1 LTPSKHCVGNITGG
15 YVDLNRDF
23 QEFLKSFVQHDV
35 RFLIIGGYAL
45 AAHGHPRYTKDLDVW
60 VWPDPANADRILG
73 ALDEFGFGSLGL
85 EASDFLEPGVII
97 QLGREPQRIDLLT
110 FASGL
115 EFRPAFENRVLV
127 EIGGVEVPFLSVDD
141 LRTNKSATG
150 RLRDLADVE
159 DLPPREADF

>member
-1 LTPSKHCVGNITGG
+1 M
-15 YVDLNRDF
+15 DLNRDF

-60 VWPDPANADRILG
+60 VWPDPANADRILA
-73 ALDEFGFGSLGL
+73 ALDDFGFGSLGL

-110 FASGL
+110 FATGL
-115 EFRPAFENRVLV
+115 DFRTAFENRVLV
-127 EIGGVEVPFLSVDD
+127 EIGEVEVPFLSVDD
-141 LRTNKSATG
+141 LRTNKAATG
-150 RLRDLADVE
+150 RLRDLADVG
-159 DLPPREADF
+159 DLPPRDADF

>member
-1 LTPSKHCVGNITGG
+1 M
-15 YVDLNRDF
+15 DLNRDF

-45 AAHGHPRYTKDLDVW
+45 AVHGHPRYTKDLDVW
-60 VWPDPANADRILG
+60 VWPDPENADRILE

-85 EASDFLEPGVII
+85 EAIDFLEPGVII

-110 FASGL
+110 FATGL
-115 EFRPAFENRVLV
+115 EFRAAFENRILV

-141 LRTNKSATG
+141 LRTNKTATG

-159 DLPPREADF
+159 DLPPMESDF

>member
-1 LTPSKHCVGNITGG
+1 ME
-15 YVDLNRDF
+15 LNRDF
-23 QEFLKSFVQHDV
+23 QEFLRSFVRNDV

-60 VWPDPANADRILG
+60 VWPDPENADRVLA

-85 EASDFLEPGVII
+85 EELDFLEPGVIV

-110 FASGL
+110 FATGL
-115 EFRPAFENRVLV
+115 EFRAAFENRVLV
-127 EIGGVEVPFLSVDD
+127 EIGGVEVPFISVDD

-159 DLPPREADF
+159 DLPPRDAEF

>member
-1 LTPSKHCVGNITGG
+1 
-15 YVDLNRDF
+15 VDLNRDF
-23 QEFLKSFVQHDV
+23 QEFLRSFVQHDV

-45 AAHGHPRYTKDLDVW
+45 AVHGHPRYTKDLDVW
-60 VWPDPANADRILG
+60 VWPEPANADRILA

-115 EFRPAFENRVLV
+115 EFQAAFENRVLV

-141 LRTNKSATG
+141 LRTNKTATG

-159 DLPPREADF
+159 DLPPTDTDF

>member
-1 LTPSKHCVGNITGG
+1 ME
-15 YVDLNRDF
+15 LNRDF

-60 VWPDPANADRILG
+60 VWPDPANVDRILA
-73 ALDEFGFGSLGL
+73 ALDDFGFGSLGL
-85 EASDFLEPGVII
+85 NPEDFMEPGVIV

-110 FASGL
+110 FATGL
-115 EFRPAFENRVLV
+115 EFGPAFDNRVLV
-127 EIGGVEVPFLSVDD
+127 EIGGVEVPFVSVDD
-141 LRTNKSATG
+141 LRTNKTATG

-159 DLPPREADF
+159 ELRPRATDF

>member
-1 LTPSKHCVGNITGG
+1 M
-15 YVDLNRDF
+15 DLNRDF
-23 QEFLKSFVQHDV
+23 QEFLRSFVQHDV

-60 VWPDPANADRILG
+60 VWPDPANADRIIG

-85 EASDFLEPGVII
+85 ESSDFLEPGVII

-110 FASGL
+110 FATGL
-115 EFRPAFENRVLV
+115 EFRAAFENRVLV

-141 LRTNKSATG
+141 LRTNKTATG

-159 DLPPREADF
+159 DLPPRDTDF